1 MKQQKRKAM
10 FVAPVAMVLA
20 SGSAWAQQVP
30 PAAGRPATAADSK
43 APTTPDDKSS
53 APGGVGQE
61 SSENKPVGDSN
72 PSQPADGANPPPSD
86 VVAAS
91 AATPSPAQSTASTP
105 PSVPPEAAPPDSAPS
120 AATAQPTAVSIFPN
134 KLAIGK
140 EGWVQVGA
148 LLQGWFDTQWR
159 SELLPGNSFR
169 NTQAT
174 FRMRRAEIKVSGDI
188 VRDVASFMVS
198 FDPASTYKY
207 TQTNYTVG
215 ANTPA
220 VQTITTYAPPG
231 NTSALKLL
239 WVTVKS
245 PYVEASI
252 GQFKYPISYEGQTSS
267 AELLFPERAYSSRY
281 FGDTYDMG
289 IRLEKKFD
297 WVKYQVFL
305 INGSGQNQLD
315 TNLQKDLAV
324 RLEFTPFDG
333 LVLGSSGLTSLGQR
347 TTQPTTKDR
356 IEFFGRLNLEG
367 LLVQGELLWG
377 KTGATGAG
385 IERTKAAGRYGTI
398 GYTIAG
404 KLQPVIRYGYLNTD
418 KTVTLG
424 QSSSYAL
431 FSPFGVATDEVRSYE
446 VGLNYYLQGTNEW
459 KLQAAY
465 GFFDFDNIPA
475 LQEFTLSAQASL

>member
-1 MKQQKRKAM
+1 MTS
-10 FVAPVAMVLA
+10 VAMILA
-20 SGSAWAQQVP
+20 SSSAWAQQSV
-30 PAAGRPATAADSK
+30 PATEKRVTAGEAK
-43 APTTPDDKSS
+43 AVPASDDKPS
-53 APGGVGQE
+53 APGAIGNE
-61 SSENKPVGDSN
+61 SADTKPIGDSSA
-72 PSQPADGANPPPSD
+72 SQPVDKANPPPTD
-86 VVAAS
+86 VAATS
-91 AATPSPAQSTASTP
+91 AVAPPQSTTAIPPTVPPSAVQSDPAPDAVKPQPSTASL
-105 PSVPPEAAPPDSAPS
+105 
-120 AATAQPTAVSIFPN
+120 FPN
-134 KLAIGK
+134 KIAIGK

-159 SELLPGNSFR
+159 SELIAPNTFR
-169 NTQAT
+169 NTQST
-174 FRMRRAEIKVSGDI
+174 FRMRRAEIKLSGDI

-207 TQTNYTVG
+207 TQSNYTVTNGTVTAAG
-215 ANTPA
+215 ANTA
-220 VQTITTYAPPG
+220 AAQTISTYAPPG
-231 NTSALKLL
+231 NTAGLKLL
-239 WVTVKS
+239 WVTLKS
-245 PYVEASI
+245 PYIEASI

-315 TNLQKDLAV
+315 TNLQKDLAI

-333 LVLGSSGLTSLGQR
+333 LVLGSSGLTSLWQR
-347 TTQPTTKDR
+347 TTQATTKDR
-356 IEFFGRLNLEG
+356 IELFGRLNLEG

-385 IERTKAAGRYGTI
+385 IERTKAAGRYATI

-424 QSSSYAL
+424 TNSSYAL
-431 FSPFGVATDEVRSYE
+431 FAPFGVASDEVRSYE

-459 KLQAAY
+459 KVQAAY

-475 LQEFTLSAQASL
+475 LQEFTLAAQAAF